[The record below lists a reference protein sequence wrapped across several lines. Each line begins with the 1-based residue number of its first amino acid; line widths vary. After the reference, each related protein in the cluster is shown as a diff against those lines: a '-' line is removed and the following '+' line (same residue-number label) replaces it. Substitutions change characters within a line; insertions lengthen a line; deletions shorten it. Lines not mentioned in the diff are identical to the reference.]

1 MQVDKTG
8 SIPQELKM
16 VLAMVFALTLVFMA
30 LAPLALAH
38 KVNVFAWVEGDT
50 VHVEGYFAGNKKAQ
64 DSLVEVFDS
73 TGKKLLDGRTD
84 QQGEFAFKIPKITDL
99 KIVLTASMGHRNDFV
114 IPMSELEEVSPTK
127 TTESGGHAVSEPAE
141 QKIVSGQTASAV
153 DFAQM
158 EAVLDKVL
166 DRKLTTLSR
175 LIRETR
181 PEGPTVS
188 EVIGGIGY
196 IFGLMGVALYF
207 ISKKKN

>member
-1 MQVDKTG
+1 MQAFNPGPK
-8 SIPQELKM
+8 PQAAQR
-16 VLAMVFALTLVFMA
+16 VLAMAFALILVFMA
-30 LAPLALAH
+30 LAPLASGH

-84 QQGEFAFKIPKITDL
+84 QQGEFSFKIPKKTDL
-99 KIVLTASMGHRNDFV
+99 KIVLTASMGHKNDFV
-114 IPMSELEEVSPTK
+114 IPMSELEEVSPNRE
-127 TTESGGHAVSEPAE
+127 TESGGHPVPEPFE
-141 QKIVSGQTASAV
+141 QKIVSGRRASAV
-153 DFAQM
+153 DLAQM

-181 PEGPTVS
+181 SEGPSVS

-207 ISKKKN
+207 MSKKKS

>member
-1 MQVDKTG
+1 MQVDNIG
-8 SIPQELKM
+8 PISQELIR
-16 VLAMVFALTLVFMA
+16 VLTMALVLSLVFMA

-50 VHVEGYFAGNKKAQ
+50 VHVEGYFAGNKKAR

-84 QQGEFAFKIPKITDL
+84 QQGEFSFKIPKITDL

-127 TTESGGHAVSEPAE
+127 TTESGSHTVPEPSE

-153 DFAQM
+153 DFAQL
-158 EAVLDKVL
+158 EASLDKVL

-207 ISKKKN
+207 MSKKKS

>member
-1 MQVDKTG
+1 MQVDNIG
-8 SIPQELKM
+8 PIWREFIR
-16 VLAMVFALTLVFMA
+16 VLTMALVLTLVFMA
-30 LAPLALAH
+30 LAPSALAH

-73 TGKKLLDGRTD
+73 TGAKLLDGRTD
-84 QQGEFAFKIPKITDL
+84 QQGEFSFKIPKITDL

-114 IPMSELEEVSPTK
+114 IPMSELEEASPNIA
-127 TTESGGHAVSEPAE
+127 TESGGHTVPKPSE

-153 DFAQM
+153 DLAQM

-207 ISKKKN
+207 ISKKKR

>member
-1 MQVDKTG
+1 MQVDNI
-8 SIPQELKM
+8 SAISQELKR
-16 VLAMVFALTLVFMA
+16 VLTMALVLTLVFMA

-114 IPMSELEEVSPTK
+114 IPMSELEEVSPNI
-127 TTESGGHAVSEPAE
+127 TTESGGHTVPKPSE

-153 DFAQM
+153 DLAQM

-207 ISKKKN
+207 ISKKKS

>member
-1 MQVDKTG
+1 MQVDKAG
-8 SIPQELKM
+8 SRPQKLKR
-16 VLAMVFALTLVFMA
+16 VLAMAFALTLGFMA
-30 LAPLALAH
+30 LAPLAIAH

-84 QQGEFAFKIPKITDL
+84 QQGEFSFKLPKITDL
-99 KIVLTASMGHRNDFV
+99 KIVLTASMGHKNDFV

-127 TTESGGHAVSEPAE
+127 TTESGGLTVPKPSE
-141 QKIVSGQTASAV
+141 QTIVSGQAASAV
-153 DFAQM
+153 DFAQV
-158 EAVLDKVL
+158 EAMLDKVL

-181 PEGPTVS
+181 PEGPKVS

-207 ISKKKN
+207 ISKKS

>member
-1 MQVDKTG
+1 MQVDNIG
-8 SIPQELKM
+8 PIPQKLRR
-16 VLAMVFALTLVFMA
+16 VLAMAFVLTLVLVA
-30 LAPLALAH
+30 LPPLASGH

-64 DSLVEVFDS
+64 DSLVEVFDR
-73 TGKKLLDGRTD
+73 TGEKLLDGRTD
-84 QQGEFAFKIPKITDL
+84 QQGEFSFKIPKKTDL
-99 KIVLTASMGHRNDFV
+99 KIVLTASMGHKNDFV
-114 IPMSELEEVSPTK
+114 IPMSELGKVSPQ
-127 TTESGGHAVSEPAE
+127 TTDDSSRGAEAEPCEKQMISTEATLE
-141 QKIVSGQTASAV
+141 VNLS
-153 DFAQM
+153 QM
-158 EAVLDKVL
+158 ESLIDKAL
-166 DRKLTTLSR
+166 DRKLITLSR

>member
-1 MQVDKTG
+1 MQVDNIG
-8 SIPQELKM
+8 PISQELIR
-16 VLAMVFALTLVFMA
+16 VLTMALVLSLVFMA

-50 VHVEGYFAGNKKAQ
+50 VHVEGYFAGNKKAR

-84 QQGEFAFKIPKITDL
+84 QQGEFSFKIPKITDL

-114 IPMSELEEVSPTK
+114 IPMSELEKVSPTK
-127 TTESGGHAVSEPAE
+127 TTESGGHTVPEPSE
-141 QKIVSGQTASAV
+141 QKNVSGQTASTV
-153 DFAQM
+153 DFAQL
-158 EAVLDKVL
+158 ETVLDKVL

-175 LIRETR
+175 LTRETR

-207 ISKKKN
+207 MSKKKS

>member
-1 MQVDKTG
+1 MQVDNIG
-8 SIPQELKM
+8 PIWRELIR
-16 VLAMVFALTLVFMA
+16 VLTMALVLTLVFMA
-30 LAPLALAH
+30 LAPSALAH

-50 VHVEGYFAGNKKAQ
+50 VHVEGYFAGNKRAQ

-73 TGKKLLDGRTD
+73 TGEKLLDGRTD
-84 QQGEFAFKIPKITDL
+84 QQGEFSFKIPKITDL

-114 IPMSELEEVSPTK
+114 IPMSELEEASPNRA
-127 TTESGGHAVSEPAE
+127 TESGGHTVPMPSE
-141 QKIVSGQTASAV
+141 QKSVSAQTASAV
-153 DFAQM
+153 DLAQM

-166 DRKLTTLSR
+166 DRKFTTLSR

-207 ISKKKN
+207 ISKQKR

>member
-1 MQVDKTG
+1 MRVDNIG
-8 SIPQELKM
+8 PRSPELKR
-16 VLAMVFALTLVFMA
+16 VLTMA
-30 LAPLALAH
+30 LALALVLMALSPLALAH
-38 KVNVFAWVEGDT
+38 KVNVFAWVEGDI

-84 QQGEFAFKIPKITDL
+84 QQGEFSFKIPKITDL

-114 IPMSELEEVSPTK
+114 IPMSELEEVSPNRATVP
-127 TTESGGHAVSEPAE
+127 GGHAVPKPSE
-141 QKIVSGQTASAV
+141 QKTVSDQTISAV

-158 EAVLDKVL
+158 ESVLDKVL

-188 EVIGGIGY
+188 EVVGGIGY
-196 IFGLMGVALYF
+196 IFGLVGVALYF
-207 ISKKKN
+207 MSKKN

>member
-1 MQVDKTG
+1 MRVDNIGPK
-8 SIPQELKM
+8 PQELKK
-16 VLAMVFALTLVFMA
+16 VLAMAFVLTLVFMA
-30 LAPLALAH
+30 LAPLASGH

-73 TGKKLLDGRTD
+73 TGEKLLAGRTD
-84 QQGEFAFKIPKITDL
+84 QQGKFSFKIPKKTDL
-99 KIVLTASMGHRNDFV
+99 KIVLTASMGHKNDFV
-114 IPMSELEEVSPTK
+114 IPMSELEEVSPNK
-127 TTESGGHAVSEPAE
+127 ATESGGHTVPEPSE
-141 QKIVSGQTASAV
+141 QKIASGQRTSAV

-158 EAVLDKVL
+158 ESVIDKVL

-188 EVIGGIGY
+188 EVTGGIGY

>member
-1 MQVDKTG
+1 MQVDNV
-8 SIPQELKM
+8 SPISQELKR
-16 VLAMVFALTLVFMA
+16 VLTMALVLTLVFMA
-30 LAPLALAH
+30 LTPLALAH

-99 KIVLTASMGHRNDFV
+99 KIVLTASMGHRIDVV
-114 IPMSELEEVSPTK
+114 IPMCELEEVSPTK
-127 TTESGGHAVSEPAE
+127 TTESGGHAVPEPAE

-153 DFAQM
+153 DIAQM

-166 DRKLTTLSR
+166 DRKLTTLGR

-207 ISKKKN
+207 ISKKKS

>member
-1 MQVDKTG
+1 M
-8 SIPQELKM
+8 
-16 VLAMVFALTLVFMA
+16 AFVFTLLFIG

-114 IPMSELEEVSPTK
+114 IPMSELEEVSPSIA
-127 TTESGGHAVSEPAE
+127 TESGDHRVSKPSE
-141 QKIVSGQTASAV
+141 QKIVPARTPSSV

-158 EAVLDKVL
+158 EAVIDKVL
-166 DRKLTTLSR
+166 DRKLTTMSR

-196 IFGLMGVALYF
+196 IFGLMGVALHF
-207 ISKKKN
+207 IGKKKS